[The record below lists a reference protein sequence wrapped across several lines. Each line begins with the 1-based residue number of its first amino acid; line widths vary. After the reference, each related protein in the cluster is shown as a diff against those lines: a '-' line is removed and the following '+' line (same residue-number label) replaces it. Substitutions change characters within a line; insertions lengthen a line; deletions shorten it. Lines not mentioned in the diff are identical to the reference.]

1 MEQIMQ
7 KEIEIP
13 CIFGDRN
20 IILKSLQNERGAIKL
35 PLYILTSKGIS
46 VDTKRQ
52 ADLHL
57 DIFYQ
62 QDQSFSKLPQDHPL
76 YRPYNLKKRRG
87 LPITIQYNLTMIT
100 KYKEDLDQMC
110 TNWMVHWRPD
120 IYVKWWH
127 PRNKVEPLQSE
138 ILWGQSIDIEANEDF
153 DVTRRFKW
161 QASTNFTFKSWI
173 FPGLNY
179 AEDSFAAD
187 EEEYNRTH
195 EALIEHINVYSTVP
209 DFDDVDI
216 DEEGFPVLGDL
227 FEQTDPQNSTQI
239 GMYAVPTSM
248 DMDTADAIVKNR
260 QKIRRGETD
269 DLEDVP
275 VGGTYN
281 DQPELAALSNTNGTV
296 QRDPV
301 ERNKFTDVKE
311 VYNKYAQYILM
322 PPINNDIIQM
332 KYVYFFGGAPV
343 SAMQSEPM
351 SGDILFHNFSKD
363 LKRGD
368 RDFGDCY
375 SDQMLV
381 NFDYD
386 INEKTMKIFG
396 REDNDN
402 YTSIVGSTINNKLIS
417 QRVSLE
423 AKKADIKLII
433 NRGLRYNQKTKR
445 YQFDQMDKEL
455 NFTNVSNIAIWNDIF
470 CKRQHMHNMGSDDW
484 QLFENMTAKKNYTY
498 DIKFKIQTDIYQS
511 QLNGIKTLF
520 DQTNQK
526 LELKELSKYKYKI
539 VATDTGFW
547 KVINHF
553 NINQKQFANLAFR
566 KVIKISETMKYSILA
581 NNNIWIVIKSDEQGD
596 QLYDYGVTTLPV
608 FDIYPIFNVMLKDHQ
623 VVYGLGTQ
631 YYIGGK

>member
-20 IILKSLQNERGAIKL
+20 IILKSLENERGAIKL
-35 PLYILTSKGIS
+35 PLYILTSKGIQ

-87 LPITIQYNLTMIT
+87 LPITINYSLTMIT

-127 PRNKVEPLQSE
+127 PRNKIEPLQSE

-179 AEDSFAAD
+179 EEDSFAAD

-209 DFDDVDI
+209 DFDNVDI

-269 DLEDVP
+269 DLEDVS
-275 VGGTYN
+275 VSGTYN

-332 KYVYFFGGAPV
+332 KYVYFFGGATV
-343 SAMQSEPM
+343 SAMESTPM

-363 LKRGD
+363 FKHGD
-368 RDFGDCY
+368 RDFGDAY
-375 SDQMLV
+375 SDQMII
-381 NFDYD
+381 NFNYD
-386 INEKTMKIFG
+386 IANKIMTIVG
-396 REDNDN
+396 RKETDN
-402 YTSIVGSTINNKLIS
+402 YISLVGSRIS
-417 QRVSLE
+417 DKFIKQKISLQGKQ
-423 AKKADIKLII
+423 APIKLDI
-433 NRGLRYNQKTKR
+433 NRGLTFNQNTKQ
-445 YQFDQMDKEL
+445 YQFDQTNKEL
-455 NFTNVSNIAIWNDIF
+455 NYTDVDNIAVWNDIF

-511 QLNGIKTLF
+511 KLNGIKKMM
-520 DQTNQK
+520 DGYNQK
-526 LELKELSKYKYKI
+526 LELRELSKHKYKI
-539 VATDTGFW
+539 VYSDLDFW
-547 KVINHF
+547 KVLNHWD
-553 NINQKQFANLAFR
+553 IAQKEFCNLIRR
-566 KVIKISETMKYSILA
+566 KVIEQGGVKYSILA
-581 NNNIWIVIKSDEQGD
+581 NNNIYIVIKSTQEED

-608 FDIYPIFNVMLKDHQ
+608 FDTYPIFNVMLKDHQ

>member
-20 IILKSLQNERGAIKL
+20 IILRSLQNENGAIKL
-35 PLYILTSKGIS
+35 PLYILTSKGIQ

-62 QDQSFSKLPQDHPL
+62 QDEAFSRLPQDHPL

-87 LPITIQYNLTMIT
+87 LPITISYGLTMIT

-138 ILWGQSIDIEANEDF
+138 ILWGQAIDIQNNEDY
-153 DVTRRFKW
+153 DATKRFKW
-161 QASTNFTFKSWI
+161 QASTQFTFKTWI

-179 AEDSFAAD
+179 EEESFAAD

-195 EALIEHINVYSTVP
+195 EALIEHINVYSAIP
-209 DFDDVDI
+209 DYDDVPMDQ
-216 DEEGFPVLGDL
+216 EGFPVLGDL
-227 FEQTDPQNSTQI
+227 FEQTDPQNSTQV
-239 GMYAVPTSM
+239 GLYAVPH
-248 DMDTADAIVKNR
+248 DTNLDEITDGNQHV
-260 QKIRRGETD
+260 GE
-269 DLEDVP
+269 
-275 VGGTYN
+275 
-281 DQPELAALSNTNGTV
+281 
-296 QRDPV
+296 RDPV
-301 ERNKFTDVKE
+301 ERNNLTDVAE
-311 VYNKYAQYILM
+311 VYHKYASYILM

-332 KYVYFFGGAPV
+332 KYVYYFNGAPV

-363 LKRGD
+363 FKKGD

-375 SDQMLV
+375 SDEMIV

-386 INEKTMKIFG
+386 IQNKVMSIYGKTQNEYY
-396 REDNDN
+396 NSLVSSN
-402 YTSIVGSTINNKLIS
+402 IS
-417 QRVSLE
+417 KQAIKQQILLQG
-423 AKKADIKLII
+423 KKEDIKLDI
-433 NRGLRYNQKTKR
+433 NRGLTYNNSK
-445 YQFDQMDKEL
+445 KEYVFNINDSQY
-455 NFTNVSNIAIWNDIF
+455 NFIDTSNVAIWNDIF
-470 CKRQHMHNMGSDDW
+470 CKRQHIHNMGSTDW
-484 QLFENMTAKKNYTY
+484 QLFESMTAKKNYDY
-498 DIKFKIQTDIYQS
+498 DIRFKIQTELYRNK
-511 QLNGIKTLF
+511 LNGML
-520 DQTNQK
+520 K
-526 LELKELSKYKYKI
+526 LLNEDVDNFELKELTKHRYKLFYS
-539 VATDTGFW
+539 DLDFW
-547 KVINHF
+547 KVLNRWDIT
-553 NINQKQFANLAFR
+553 QKEFCNLASR
-566 KVIKISETMKYSILA
+566 KVIDKDGDKYHILA
-581 NNNIWIVIKSDEQGD
+581 NNNIWIVIKSSIVQGEQED
-596 QLYDYGVTTLPV
+596 QLYDYGITTLPV
-608 FDIYPIFNVMLKDHQ
+608 FDIYPIFNVTTENHQ

>member
-20 IILKSLQNERGAIKL
+20 IILKSLENERGAIKL

-46 VDTKRQ
+46 VDTKRE

-127 PRNKVEPLQSE
+127 PRNKVEPLQSQ
-138 ILWGQSIDIEANEDF
+138 ILWGQSIDIEANDDF
-153 DVTRRFKW
+153 DITRRFKW
-161 QASTNFTFKSWI
+161 QANTNFTFKSWI

-195 EALIEHINVYSTVP
+195 EAIVQHINVYSTVP
-209 DFDDVDI
+209 DFDDVEI

-239 GMYAVPTSM
+239 GLYAVPT
-248 DMDTADAIVKNR
+248 
-260 QKIRRGETD
+260 
-269 DLEDVP
+269 
-275 VGGTYN
+275 
-281 DQPELAALSNTNGTV
+281 NTNLNNLDGNNTDITTGEHPGE
-296 QRDPV
+296 RDPV
-301 ERNKFTDVKE
+301 ERNKFTDIVE
-311 VYNKYAQYILM
+311 VYNKYAQYVLM

-332 KYVYFFGGAPV
+332 KYVYYFGGAPV
-343 SAMQSEPM
+343 SAMQSTPM

-363 LKRGD
+363 FKRGD

-375 SDQMLV
+375 SDQMLI

-386 INEKTMKIFG
+386 IDNKIM
-396 REDNDN
+396 
-402 YTSIVGSTINNKLIS
+402 SIYGKKQTEHYNSLISSTISNTEIKQQILLQGNK
-417 QRVSLE
+417 
-423 AKKADIKLII
+423 ANIKLDI
-433 NRGLRYNQKTKR
+433 NRGLTFNQKTKQ
-445 YQFDQMDKEL
+445 YQFDQNNKNL
-455 NFTNVSNIAIWNDIF
+455 NFTDTDNIAVWNDIF
-470 CKRQHMHNMGSDDW
+470 CKRQHMHNMGSEDW
-484 QLFENMTAKKNYTY
+484 QLFNNMTAKKNTEW
-498 DIKFKIQTDIYQS
+498 DIKFKIQTPIYQS
-511 QLNGIKTLF
+511 KLNGIKQMM
-520 DQTNQK
+520 DGYNQHFQ
-526 LELKELSKYKYKI
+526 LRELSKSKYKI
-539 VATDTGFW
+539 VYSDLDFW
-547 KVINHF
+547 KVMNHWD
-553 NINQKQFANLAFR
+553 ITQKEFCNLASR
-566 KVIKISETMKYSILA
+566 KVIDRNKVKYHILA
-581 NNNIWIVIKSDEQGD
+581 NNNIYIVIKSTEFDDE
-596 QLYDYGVTTLPV
+596 LYDYGITTLPV
-608 FDIYPIFNVMLKDHQ
+608 FEIVPIFNVMLKDHQ
-623 VVYGLGTQ
+623 ITYGLGTQ
-631 YYIGGK
+631 YYIGRK